1 MGQRGSALSFFSFSD
16 FFLFF
21 PSPLGGA
28 KRVSRATVPRS
39 PPRDPVA
46 SAGVIYVYS
55 YYRNILYVS
64 SYYCMQVLAVPAEP
78 GGIEAVR
85 VDKPGSLHVHVAGAQ
100 FTCFTSTKV
109 GIEAVRVDK
118 PGSLH
123 VHVGGAQFTCFTSTK
138 VQILTPEELCMC
150 VCGSAH

>member
-1 MGQRGSALSFFSFSD
+1 
-16 FFLFF
+16 
-21 PSPLGGA
+21 
-28 KRVSRATVPRS
+28 
-39 PPRDPVA
+39 
-46 SAGVIYVYS
+46 
-55 YYRNILYVS
+55 
-64 SYYCMQVLAVPAEP
+64 MQVLAVPAEP
-78 GGIEAVR
+78 G
-85 VDKPGSLHVHVAGAQ
+85 
-100 FTCFTSTKV
+100 